1 MIQAGNERIPKGRG
15 MWKMLVDSSDVK
27 RMFTALS
34 KEAIAK
40 RMSSMVEE
48 CIEQEEEK
56 GRRRAAM
63 KVVVRKQGRRVTD
76 TDGQK
81 DKQTDRQKDRKTDRQ
96 TGKKGN
102 RQEGRQEG
110 KQVS

>member
-1 MIQAGNERIPKGRG
+1 
-15 MWKMLVDSSDVK
+15 
-27 RMFTALS
+27 
-34 KEAIAK
+34 
-40 RMSSMVEE
+40 
-48 CIEQEEEK
+48 
-56 GRRRAAM
+56 M

-81 DKQTDRQKDRKTDRQ
+81 DKQTDRQKDRETDRQ

-110 KQVS
+110 KQVSCCKPDVDIEWNELGRGSRRKEDVREERTRSWKARRTNG